1 MVTYDLRKV
10 KQIYIGTYAVK
21 KMILQDSIVWKK
33 TGEKKRIMFEIN
45 NRANSSFLLLAVE
58 EWSLD
63 FIIKEITSLVYEGK
77 EYISKFEVRKE
88 GDRWML
94 TTEDEEVRTD
104 FGYTTGRR
112 KSYIE
117 LEVEVI
123 IDVRTVVIPN

>member
-1 MVTYDLRKV
+1 MVTYDLRKI

-33 TGEKKRIMFEIN
+33 TGEKKRIIFEIN

-58 EWSLD
+58 AWSLD

-117 LEVEVI
+117 LEIEVI
-123 IDVRTVVIPN
+123 IDGRTVVIPN

>member
-123 IDVRTVVIPN
+123 IDGRTVVIPN